1 MFKGKYGELVPHQTM
16 IQDKYR
22 TNSYLEA
29 IDKAVSPGDIVI
41 DFGSGTG
48 ILAMAAAQ
56 KANTV
61 YAIERNPKAYRMLLA
76 NIERNEFSNIVPY
89 KGSAKDFMNAFP
101 HLQVDLVISECIGD
115 HIFENSMVVDFL
127 RLVKQTKAPKQIP
140 SHFMLYHHSE
150 YIRRKQTLFN
160 EQKGIFESNGI
171 WLDLLNEEYL
181 PNSFLDVAYFENG
194 DDYRDYY
201 FSYMPGEKVLLMD
214 FVEESDLKDIMEIHM
229 PRESDVGDYI
239 MLYYIVNLYD
249 DVWFDNMPSRPP
261 TGNHSYFQRLIN
273 VTEYRQKSFKLN
285 IDYEYDE
292 LGNEDS
298 PNPNIFL
305 S

>member
-1 MFKGKYGELVPHQTM
+1 MFKGKYGELLPHQTM
-16 IQDKYR
+16 IQDEYR

-29 IDKAVSPGDIVI
+29 IDNAVNEDDIVI

-48 ILAMAAAQ
+48 ILAMWAAQ
-56 KANTV
+56 KAHRV
-61 YAIERNPKAYRMLLA
+61 YAIERNPVTAQMLIA
-76 NIERNEFSNIVPY
+76 NIERNEITNIEVY
-89 KGSAKDFMNAFP
+89 IGSAKDFMLDYPA
-101 HLQVDLVISECIGD
+101 LEADLVISECIGD

-150 YIRRKQTLFN
+150 YINRKQERFDKQKALFGSM
-160 EQKGIFESNGI
+160 GIH
-171 WLDLLNEEYL
+171 LDLLNEEYL
-181 PNSFLDVAYFENG
+181 PNTFLDVAYFENG

-201 FSYMPGEKVLLMD
+201 FAYSPGEKVLLMD
-214 FVEESDLKDIMEIHM
+214 FVKESDLKDIMEIHM
-229 PRESDVGDYI
+229 SHESQPGDYI

-261 TGNHSYFQRLIN
+261 TGNHSYFQRLMN

>member
-29 IDKAVSPGDIVI
+29 IDQAVNEDDIVI

-48 ILAMAAAQ
+48 ILAMWAAKTAMH
-56 KANTV
+56 V
-61 YAIERNPKAYRMLLA
+61 YAIERNPVTAQMLIA
-76 NIERNEFSNIVPY
+76 NIERNEFNNITVY
-89 KGSAKDFMNAFP
+89 VGSAKEFMADYP
-101 HLQVDLVISECIGD
+101 ALEADLVISECIGD

-127 RLVKQTKAPKQIP
+127 RLVEETGAQKQIP
-140 SHFMLYHHSE
+140 SHFMLYHHSQ
-150 YIRRKQTLFN
+150 YINRKQEKFDRQKALFSSM
-160 EQKGIFESNGI
+160 GIH
-171 WLDLLNEEYL
+171 LDLLNEEYM
-181 PNSFLDVAYFENG
+181 PNAFLDVAYFESG

-201 FSYMPGEKVLLMD
+201 FGYTPGDKVLLMD
-214 FVEESDLKDIMEIHM
+214 FVKESDLKDTMDIHM
-229 PRESDVGDYI
+229 PHASEPGDYI
-239 MLYYIVNLYD
+239 MLYYIINLYG
-249 DVWFDNMPSRPP
+249 DVWFTNTPSRPP

-273 VTEYRQKSFKLN
+273 VSEYRQKSFKLR

>member
-1 MFKGKYGELVPHQTM
+1 MFKGKYGELLPHQIM
-16 IQDKYR
+16 IQDEYR

-29 IDKAVSPGDIVI
+29 IDNAVNEDDVVI

-48 ILAMAAAQ
+48 ILAMWAAQ
-56 KANTV
+56 KAHKV
-61 YAIERNPKAYRMLLA
+61 YAIERNPVTAQMLIT
-76 NIERNEFSNIVPY
+76 NIERNEFNNIEVY
-89 KGSAKDFMNAFP
+89 IGSAKDFMLDYPDLKA
-101 HLQVDLVISECIGD
+101 DLVISECIGD

-140 SHFMLYHHSE
+140 SYFMLYHHSE
-150 YIRRKQTLFN
+150 YINRKQELFDK
-160 EQKGIFESNGI
+160 QKALFGSMGIH
-171 WLDLLNEEYL
+171 LDLLNEEYL
-181 PNSFLDVAYFENG
+181 PNTFLDVAYFENS

-201 FSYMPGEKVLLMD
+201 FGYVPGEKVLLMD
-214 FVEESDLKDIMEIHM
+214 FAKESDLKDIMEIHM
-229 PRESDVGDYI
+229 PHESQPGDYI
-239 MLYYIVNLYD
+239 MLYYIINLYG
-249 DVWFDNMPSRPP
+249 DVWFDNTPSRPS

>member
-16 IQDKYR
+16 IQDEYR

-48 ILAMAAAQ
+48 ILAMWAAQ
-56 KANTV
+56 TANTV
-61 YAIERNPKAYRMLLA
+61 YAIERNPAAFRMLVA
-76 NIERNEFSNIVPY
+76 NIERNEISNIVPY
-89 KGSAKDFMNAFP
+89 EGSAKDFMNDFP
-101 HLQVDLVISECIGD
+101 HLQADLVISECIGD

-127 RLVKQTKAPKQIP
+127 RLVKQTKATKQIP

-150 YIRRKQTLFN
+150 YINRKQDRFDKQKALFDSMS
-160 EQKGIFESNGI
+160 IH
-171 WLDLLNEEYL
+171 LDLLNEEYL
-181 PNSFLDVAYFENG
+181 PNAFLDVAYFENG

-201 FSYMPGEKVLLMD
+201 FGYTPGEKVLLMD
-214 FVEESDLKDIMEIHM
+214 FVEESDLKDFMDIHM
-229 PRESDVGDYI
+229 PHESQPGDYI

-249 DVWFDNMPSRPP
+249 DVWFDNMPSRLP

-273 VTEYRQKSFKLN
+273 VSEYRQKSFKLN

-292 LGNEDS
+292 INNEDS